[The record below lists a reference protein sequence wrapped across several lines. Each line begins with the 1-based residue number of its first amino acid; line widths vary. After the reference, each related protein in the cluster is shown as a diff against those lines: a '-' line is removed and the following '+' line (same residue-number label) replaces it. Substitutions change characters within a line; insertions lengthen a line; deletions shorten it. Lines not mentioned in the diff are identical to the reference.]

1 MGHCDFCA
9 IVEGTEKAHIVY
21 RSEDAIAFFPRK
33 PVGRGHTLVVP
44 VTHIANFLAAPDS
57 AASRL
62 AASCRTVGAALQDAL
77 RPEGMNLITSAGE
90 AATQSVFHLHYHL
103 VPRWKGDRMGDF
115 WPGGED
121 ASDDAQEALAT
132 RIREELARP

>member
-1 MGHCDFCA
+1 MEHCDFCSIA
-9 IVEGTEKAHIVY
+9 EGAEKAHIVY
-21 RSEDAIAFFPRK
+21 RDEHAVAFFPRK
-33 PVGRGHTLVVP
+33 PVGRGHTLVIPAAHVQ
-44 VTHIANFLAAPDS
+44 NFLQAPDAV
-57 AASRL
+57 AARL
-62 AASCRTVGAALQDAL
+62 AVACRTVGAALQDAL
-77 RPEGMNLITSAGE
+77 QPEGMNLISSAGE